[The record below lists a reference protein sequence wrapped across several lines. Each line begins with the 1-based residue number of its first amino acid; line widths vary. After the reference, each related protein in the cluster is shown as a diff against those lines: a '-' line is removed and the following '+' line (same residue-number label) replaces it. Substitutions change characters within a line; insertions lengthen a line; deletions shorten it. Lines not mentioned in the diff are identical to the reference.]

1 MKKILFATLFVSASF
16 WVAGYANAQV
26 IPNALIGKVQQIE
39 NTIEFTINADQP
51 FYVGAN
57 VYILKIGK
65 QNFSISRQL
74 DMDGKGTLVFLIPAS
89 DYSKLA
95 EGDKIF
101 LTYGEDFVGEENTV
115 EELQDACK
123 ILPNK
128 CKYLGV
134 FAKKL
139 LSK

>member
-1 MKKILFATLFVSASF
+1 MLFVCANFF
-16 WVAGYANAQV
+16 WAGYANAQV
-26 IPNALIGKVQQIE
+26 IPKALIGKVQQIE
-39 NTIEFTINADQP
+39 NTIEFAINADQP

-57 VYILKIGK
+57 VYVLKIGK
-65 QNFSISRQL
+65 QNFSLSRQL
-74 DMDGKGTLVFLIPAS
+74 DMDGKGTLVFLIPVS
-89 DYSKLA
+89 DYSKLP

-101 LTYGEDFVGEENTV
+101 LTYGEDFVSEENTE

-123 ILPNK
+123 VLPNR
-128 CKYLGV
+128 CKYLGI

>member
-1 MKKILFATLFVSASF
+1 MFFACANFLGVD
-16 WVAGYANAQV
+16 YANAQV
-26 IPNALIGKVQQIE
+26 IPKALIGKVQQIE
-39 NTIEFTINADQP
+39 NTIEFAINADQP

-57 VYILKIGK
+57 VYVLKIGK
-65 QNFSISRQL
+65 QNFSLSRQL
-74 DMDGKGTLVFLIPAS
+74 DMDGKGTLVFLIPVS

-101 LTYGEDFVGEENTV
+101 LTYGEDFVSEENTE

-123 ILPNK
+123 VLPNR
-128 CKYLGV
+128 CKYLGI